1 LERSIEAAKIRL
13 AIAEKELAN
22 HEQQTENATAV
33 DEMMRTK
40 FTNQELYDWM
50 VTQLSTLYFQTYQ
63 LSYDLAK
70 RAERAYQHEL
80 GLKESNFI
88 QFGYWDSL
96 KKGLLAGEQQ
106 FRDIKRMEV
115 AYLEQ
120 NKREHELTKHIS
132 LNLLHPQALVALRE
146 TNSCFFELPEAIF
159 DIDHPGHY
167 LRRIRSVSLSLPC
180 VAGPYTSVSAHLT
193 LLSNRVRR
201 DSQVQPQYA
210 WQGIEDPRFAHDV
223 GGIQSIVTSTGQ
235 DDSGVFEL
243 DFRDDRYLPFE
254 GAGVISSWRLELPA
268 NFRQFDYDTI
278 SDAVL
283 HIRYTARDGG
293 EPLKNAVTA
302 GLLDAVTRMQVEQ
315 GKTGL
320 FRLFSLRH
328 DFPERWYQ
336 LLRSQPAG
344 GVAPKL
350 LLELKSDLFPA
361 YTRQKTIRLKRLVLL
376 LKTKVAYDAA
386 NPLAFDVTRPAGGAS
401 IRLDAQ
407 GLPGDL
413 GAAAP
418 ATLDLGAGVIVT
430 DNPAQT
436 VWTFAPS

>member
-1 LERSIEAAKIRL
+1 GMNFLAFLDEYDASSASIKGGFDRRWDVWKNQENLAKLELKQLERSIEAAKIRL

-344 GVAPKL
+344 GV
-350 LLELKSDLFPA
+350 
-361 YTRQKTIRLKRLVLL
+361 
-376 LKTKVAYDAA
+376 
-386 NPLAFDVTRPAGGAS
+386 
-401 IRLDAQ
+401 
-407 GLPGDL
+407 
-413 GAAAP
+413 
-418 ATLDLGAGVIVT
+418 
-430 DNPAQT
+430 
-436 VWTFAPS
+436 